1 MRHGLSIS
9 WKATGQGM
17 AYANGSLG
25 DELVYGTPM
34 TKMFRPDPLSLPFA
48 NYHPPLF
55 KQT

>member
-34 TKMFRPDPLSLPFA
+34 TKMFRPA